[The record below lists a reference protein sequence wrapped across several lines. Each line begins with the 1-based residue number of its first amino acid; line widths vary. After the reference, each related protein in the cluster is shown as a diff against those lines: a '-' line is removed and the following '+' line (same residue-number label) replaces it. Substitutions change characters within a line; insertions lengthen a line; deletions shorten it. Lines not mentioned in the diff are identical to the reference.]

1 MTDPLD
7 IAPASPCVS
16 DAGLLCL
23 PTHPTM
29 HQPARC
35 VRRIDGGGWVLCE
48 EPPPGDPESPPS
60 PSLLRSLSAPESRW
74 ADAYAAA
81 QRGILSPMPLL
92 PPPASLYRPC
102 VVVDEVTAYPDPLS
116 FEGDPATWADPKED
130 APARPGMSPSTMV
143 GAGRVLLRV
152 LSGGGA

>member
-48 EPPPGDPESPPS
+48 EPPPG
-60 PSLLRSLSAPESRW
+60 RSRVAP
-74 ADAYAAA
+74 
-81 QRGILSPMPLL
+81 LPV
-92 PPPASLYRPC
+92 PPPL
-102 VVVDEVTAYPDPLS
+102 PLR
-116 FEGDPATWADPKED
+116 A
-130 APARPGMSPSTMV
+130 
-143 GAGRVLLRV
+143 
-152 LSGGGA
+152 